1 MTDFPRQRHRTRT
14 TPRRTA
20 GSRLVRI
27 YVSFS
32 GRYPCAQRDVEAR
45 LAPLADGAGINA
57 WLTGRRLTLVR
68 GGRAITP
75 AEWSAIVGWLLC
87 QPEVVYV
94 AREYPVGPDPRRHHA
109 AAR

>member
-1 MTDFPRQRHRTRT
+1 MTYSPRPRHRART
-14 TPRRTA
+14 TLPRTA

-27 YVSFS
+27 YVSLS
-32 GRYPCAQRDVEAR
+32 GRYPYAHRDVQAR
-45 LAPLADGAGINA
+45 LAPMADGAGINA
-57 WLTGRRLTLVR
+57 WMTGRRLTLVR
-68 GGRAITP
+68 AGRAITP

-94 AREYPVGPDPRRHHA
+94 AREYPVGPDPRRPHA